1 MESSE
6 TGHTLK
12 DSKLKKKTNSEEVGV
27 GSEDIEQSLP
37 LMVCKLGGR
46 KTEREKFDMMMAMW
60 VWKAC
65 WC

>member
-12 DSKLKKKTNSEEVGV
+12 DSKLKKKTDSEEVGV

-37 LMVCKLGGR
+37 SFDGMEVGR
-46 KTEREKFDMMMAMW
+46 EENRTGK
-60 VWKAC
+60 V
-65 WC
+65 